1 MAVLNQMNALLAP
14 IRQRIYD
21 LVARA
26 VVTQVDDTKKLQ
38 LLQLAVLDGE
48 TRDRCERFQE
58 YGYTANPPVNS
69 EAVVIFV
76 GGSREHPLVVG
87 VDSRAARKTGL
98 QPGEVAIYTDQG
110 DYVYLKRGG
119 TIEAK
124 ASTKLLVTSPLIDAT
139 GDANV
144 AGVYKV
150 AGTQVVGPRGSS
162 VTGPTGGTTVDSQA
176 RTAINAII
184 ARLQAHGLIS

>member
-1 MAVLNQMNALLAP
+1 MRSFPNRSLRQLALARTAPFGSCWGDDVVSQLNALLAP
-14 IRQRIYD
+14 LRQRVQN

-48 TRDRCERFQE
+48 TRDLCERFQE

-87 VDSRAARKTGL
+87 VDSRAARK
-98 QPGEVAIYTDQG
+98 
-110 DYVYLKRGG
+110 
-119 TIEAK
+119 
-124 ASTKLLVTSPLIDAT
+124 
-139 GDANV
+139 
-144 AGVYKV
+144 
-150 AGTQVVGPRGSS
+150 
-162 VTGPTGGTTVDSQA
+162 
-176 RTAINAII
+176 
-184 ARLQAHGLIS
+184 